1 RDPSKIG
8 HGILRNLISGGFKGS
23 IYPINPNAD
32 EILGLKC
39 YGSVKD
45 VPGEVDLAVIV
56 VPAKVVPSVLED
68 CGVRGVRGVVVISA
82 GFGETGSE
90 GARLEREIV
99 SICRRYGMRMQG
111 PNCLGIISVQNRVN
125 ASFAPVMPPPG
136 NIAFISQS
144 GALGSAILSWAIRNE
159 IGFTKFISLG
169 NEADLNATDFIEA
182 LGEDEDTRVIGLYIE
197 GVKEGGRFIEVAR
210 RVSRRKP
217 IIAVKAGTTSAGIK
231 AVSSHTGSLAGSET
245 AFSAAFRKA
254 GVIRV
259 ATVEELFNLVLAFS
273 SQPLPKGRRVL
284 IVTNGGGPG
293 ILAADACEKAGLDLP
308 ILEYDILEELRKSMP
323 PHASLGNPIDVLGD
337 ADERRYRSAIE
348 AGLRSH
354 GIDGIIVILTP
365 QVVTPSEKVAE
376 TLADIGRTSDKP
388 ILASFM
394 GFEETSPIIR
404 TLKRGGI
411 PNYAFPEQ
419 AVHALKAM
427 YEYTLILNSPIEE
440 EAPKVR
446 IDVDRIREV
455 IQHARS
461 EGRKSLTID
470 ESMIIADAAGIP
482 MPRAA
487 VARSREEAGRI
498 ADEIGYPIAMKI
510 VSPDIIHKTDIGG
523 VVLGI
528 KSRADV
534 EENYELLVRRTRT
547 IMPRARIL
555 GVLVQR
561 MVPRGREVIVGAVRD
576 PQFGPLIMFG
586 LGGIYVDFLR
596 DVSYRLG
603 PLTKSETAQMI
614 EETKAYIL
622 LRGVRGEPPSDIDAV
637 IDVILRISQVMAQV
651 EEISEIEVNPLFV
664 YESGEGCLGVDIRV
678 IIT

>member
-1 RDPSKIG
+1 
-8 HGILRNLISGGFKGS
+8 
-23 IYPINPNAD
+23 
-32 EILGLKC
+32 
-39 YGSVKD
+39 
-45 VPGEVDLAVIV
+45 
-56 VPAKVVPSVLED
+56 
-68 CGVRGVRGVVVISA
+68 
-82 GFGETGSE
+82 
-90 GARLEREIV
+90 
-99 SICRRYGMRMQG
+99 
-111 PNCLGIISVQNRVN
+111 
-125 ASFAPVMPPPG
+125 
-136 NIAFISQS
+136 
-144 GALGSAILSWAIRNE
+144 
-159 IGFTKFISLG
+159 
-169 NEADLNATDFIEA
+169 
-182 LGEDEDTRVIGLYIE
+182 
-197 GVKEGGRFIEVAR
+197 
-210 RVSRRKP
+210 
-217 IIAVKAGTTSAGIK
+217 
-231 AVSSHTGSLAGSET
+231 
-245 AFSAAFRKA
+245 
-254 GVIRV
+254 
-259 ATVEELFNLVLAFS
+259 
-273 SQPLPKGRRVL
+273 
-284 IVTNGGGPG
+284 
-293 ILAADACEKAGLDLP
+293 
-308 ILEYDILEELRKSMP
+308 
-323 PHASLGNPIDVLGD
+323 
-337 ADERRYRSAIE
+337 
-348 AGLRSH
+348 
-354 GIDGIIVILTP
+354 
-365 QVVTPSEKVAE
+365 
-376 TLADIGRTSDKP
+376 
-388 ILASFM
+388 
-394 GFEETSPIIR
+394 
-404 TLKRGGI
+404 
-411 PNYAFPEQ
+411 
-419 AVHALKAM
+419 ALKAM